1 MEYGSLVNHVL
12 GNSATEYTTEM
23 GKHWKI
29 GLGAT
34 MLCWS
39 DRYPYRIV
47 EINVKGGKITSL
59 VVQAMSYEADP
70 TKDNRVGHDNWIVK
84 ENPNGGKVVLKWRK
98 SKNGWYA
105 KGQDGKGWCERFLI
119 GHAEY
124 HYDWS
129 F

>member
-1 MEYGSLVNHVL
+1 MEYGSLINHMI
-12 GNSATEYTTEM
+12 GNSTTSFTPEM
-23 GKHWKI
+23 GKHWHI

-34 MLCWS
+34 KLCWS

-59 VVQAMSYEADP
+59 VVQAMKHEADP
-70 TKDNRVGHDNWIVK
+70 TKDNRVGHDNWIVS
-84 ENPNGGKVVLKWRK
+84 ENPNGEKVILKWRK
-98 SKNGWYA
+98 SKNGWYS
-105 KGQDGKGWCERFLI
+105 KGADGKGWYDRFAI
-119 GHAEY
+119 GFAEY

>member
-12 GNSATEYTTEM
+12 GNSATEYTPEM

-47 EINVKGGKITSL
+47 EINVKGSKITSL
-59 VVQAMSYEADP
+59 VVQAMKYEADKSKAP
-70 TKDNRVGHDNWIVK
+70 RMGHQDWIIT
-84 ENPNGGKVVLKWRK
+84 EDEHGHKVVLKWRK